1 MGDQEMPQQVLPRL
15 WLGCLQGLLDDKSLR
30 KMRAG
35 GELGGRERQRGKQGD
50 REPETDTA
58 DAEEPGSG

>member
-1 MGDQEMPQQVLPRL
+1 M
-15 WLGCLQGLLDDKSLR
+15 DDKSLR

-50 REPETDTA
+50 REPETDTT